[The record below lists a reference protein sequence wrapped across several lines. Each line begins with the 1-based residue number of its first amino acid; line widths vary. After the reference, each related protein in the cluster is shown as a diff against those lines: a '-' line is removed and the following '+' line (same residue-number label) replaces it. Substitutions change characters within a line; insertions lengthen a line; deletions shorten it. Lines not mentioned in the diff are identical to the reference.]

1 MRPTRRTQPYRKG
14 PGQPRTAAA
23 ANMKRG
29 RTAFGFN
36 PQDAHRLMLKLASRR
51 RRRGSRRPKL

>member
-14 PGQPRTAAA
+14 PGQPRGVAL

-29 RTAFGFN
+29 RTIYGHN
-36 PQDAHRLMLKLASRR
+36 PADVQRLASKRAARR
-51 RRRGSRRPKL
+51 RRRLRA